1 MELGLKKVFLN
12 RIETFKSQLEEL
24 QQTVLEISGVP
35 VYREENI
42 DLTIDILKSLS
53 NCSREIND
61 LVKNLSLNTSN
72 GEA

>member
-61 LVKNLSLNTSN
+61 LVKNLSLNTSD